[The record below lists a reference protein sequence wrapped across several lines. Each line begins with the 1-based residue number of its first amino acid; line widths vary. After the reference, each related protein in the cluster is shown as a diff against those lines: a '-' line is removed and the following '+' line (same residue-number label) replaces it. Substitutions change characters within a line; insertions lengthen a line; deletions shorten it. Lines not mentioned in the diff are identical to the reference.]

1 MIRKRL
7 SDMSDVKYQFSA
19 TLLDSFE
26 GWLHPDK
33 VYDEYWGA
41 MDEPSKTFEDFCK
54 EQEQSL
60 LNHINKVEFVSEA
73 ASKGTA
79 FNDLIDYLITDHN
92 ADVKTNITPL
102 YEGTDSEP
110 TAYECQLD
118 GFFFKFPSWIAFE
131 LANLYG
137 KGSDNRALPQYF
149 TEGVLDTAYGKVNIH
164 GYIDELMPMKVH
176 DIKTTSSYKF
186 GKFKNH
192 WQHLVYLFCLNQQG
206 NKIDSFQYDV
216 VVWKKNYS
224 KKASRS
230 IECNVDSV
238 FYEEYLYRPEE
249 AEMRLKAQCEA
260 LIEFIEANK
269 DKITNEK
276 IFNYRKV

>member
-1 MIRKRL
+1 
-7 SDMSDVKYQFSA
+7 
-19 TLLDSFE
+19 
-26 GWLHPDK
+26 
-33 VYDEYWGA
+33 
-41 MDEPSKTFEDFCK
+41 
-54 EQEQSL
+54 
-60 LNHINKVEFVSEA
+60 
-73 ASKGTA
+73 
-79 FNDLIDYLITDHN
+79 
-92 ADVKTNITPL
+92 
-102 YEGTDSEP
+102 
-110 TAYECQLD
+110 
-118 GFFFKFPSWIAFE
+118 
-131 LANLYG
+131 
-137 KGSDNRALPQYF
+137 
-149 TEGVLDTAYGKVNIH
+149 
-164 GYIDELMPMKVH
+164 MPMKVH

-192 WQHLVYLFCLNQQG
+192 WQHLVYLYCLNQQG

-224 KKASRS
+224 KTASRA

-238 FYEEYLYRPEE
+238 YHEEYLYRPEE